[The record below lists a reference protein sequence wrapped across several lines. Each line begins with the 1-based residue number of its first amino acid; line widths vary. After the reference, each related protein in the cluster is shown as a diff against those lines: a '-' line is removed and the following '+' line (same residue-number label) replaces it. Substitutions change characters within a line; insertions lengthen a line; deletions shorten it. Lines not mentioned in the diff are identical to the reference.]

1 MDGPG
6 LRDDLARGSLLIEA
20 RVLHGWHLQGLSRPR
35 LCRYLQQR
43 GRVMILEVASL
54 DVIAGQEREFEAA
67 FGEAQAIISSMP
79 GYISHQLQH
88 CLENKSRYLLL
99 VNWQTLEDHIVG
111 FRQSEQYQQWRDL
124 LHQFYDPFPTVE
136 HYTTVYRRGE

>member
-1 MDGPG
+1 
-6 LRDDLARGSLLIEA
+6 
-20 RVLHGWHLQGLSRPR
+20 
-35 LCRYLQQR
+35 
-43 GRVMILEVASL
+43 MILEVASL

-99 VNWQTLEDHIVG
+99 VNWQALEDHTVG

-124 LHQFYDPFPTVE
+124 LHHFYDPFPTVE